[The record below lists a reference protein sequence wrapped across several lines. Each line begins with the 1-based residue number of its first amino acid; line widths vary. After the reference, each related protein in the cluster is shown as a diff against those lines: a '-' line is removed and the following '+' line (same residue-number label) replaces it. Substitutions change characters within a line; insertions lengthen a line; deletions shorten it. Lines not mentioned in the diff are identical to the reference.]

1 MEAVPF
7 QILSIALS
15 SFFFSLWKWYLY
27 NKVQQQDYKLHILS
41 QTSQLK
47 CVKIQI
53 AGGGMGALYMGNV
66 CVEYRGCNLYQSGH
80 FPTTKQSK
88 LCQFDYNSLISNVI
102 WPTYCAIHQ
111 EKSSRFP
118 PFHCS
123 VGYYLFVCHFFKSAC
138 TESVHSFV
146 LAN

>member
-27 NKVQQQDYKLHILS
+27 NKVQQEDNTLHILS

-53 AGGGMGALYMGNV
+53 AGGGGGGGMGALYMGNV
-66 CVEYRGCNLYQSGH
+66 CVVYKGCNLYQSAH

-88 LCQFDYNSLISNVI
+88 LCQFDYNSQHLAYILCN
-102 WPTYCAIHQ
+102 
-111 EKSSRFP
+111 P
-118 PFHCS
+118 PRK
-123 VGYYLFVCHFFKSAC
+123 VFK
-138 TESVHSFV
+138 VQW
-146 LAN
+146 